1 MSADTLTGS
10 GTLTVESGTL
20 DIEAS
25 NPNLHTNNVLF
36 TETKVN
42 MKSSSGLGDGTIEL
56 DGELNLN
63 GVNDGPIQNQL
74 SGMGRLNLFS
84 SDLALTADNSG
95 FEGDIQIDPQ
105 SELTVSNASNL
116 GKRPF
121 RITVI

>member
-20 DIEAS
+20 DIEAP

-36 TETKVN
+36 TEAKVN

-63 GVNDGPIQNQL
+63 GVCLLYTSPSPRDGLL
-74 SGMGRLNLFS
+74 SRMPS
-84 SDLALTADNSG
+84 SA
-95 FEGDIQIDPQ
+95 
-105 SELTVSNASNL
+105 
-116 GKRPF
+116 
-121 RITVI
+121 